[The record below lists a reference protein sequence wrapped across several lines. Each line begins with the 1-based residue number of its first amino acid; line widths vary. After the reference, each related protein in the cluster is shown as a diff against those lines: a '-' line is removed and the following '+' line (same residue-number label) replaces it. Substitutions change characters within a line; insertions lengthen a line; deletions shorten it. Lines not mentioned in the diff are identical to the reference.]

1 MGAIGL
7 VGSLAAT
14 GLSMYGQHQA
24 SKAQTQ
30 AAKYNDALAQA
41 EAANRETETRVGI
54 QRQRVSNRE
63 ALAGLRARMAHS
75 GVQTTTGTPLIL
87 AGESAGRFEIG
98 IQDAARSAAMQANSL
113 RAQGKMGLWEAA
125 QAKQAGKINM
135 IATGIQGISSAFG
148 QMQQGKHQGIY

>member
-14 GLSMYGQHQA
+14 GLSIYGQHQA
-24 SKAQTQ
+24 SKAQTA
-30 AAKYNDALAQA
+30 AAKYNDQLAQS
-41 EAANRETETRVGI
+41 EAANREQETRVGI

-63 ALAGLRARMAHS
+63 ALAGLRTRMAAS

-87 AGESAGRFEIG
+87 AGESAGRLEIG

-125 QAKQAGKINM
+125 QAKQAAKINM
-135 IATGIQGISSAFG
+135 IATGIQGVSSAFG
-148 QMQQGKHQGIY
+148 QYKQGSHQGIY